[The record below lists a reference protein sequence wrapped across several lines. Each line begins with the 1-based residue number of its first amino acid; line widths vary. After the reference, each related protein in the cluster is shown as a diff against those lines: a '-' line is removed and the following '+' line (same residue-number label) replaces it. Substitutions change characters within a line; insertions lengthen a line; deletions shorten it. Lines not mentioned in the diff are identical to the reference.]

1 MFNDFNLT
9 DAEILFLIQKFE
21 PLITKESKIKYRF
34 DEDLNQEIKLHIFK
48 VLTKNRKKFKNF
60 SENSDKR

>member
-48 VLTKNRKKFKNF
+48 VLTKNRKKF
-60 SENSDKR
+60 